1 MSAAGTR
8 SSFPLVPM
16 QEGMLFNSLRAP
28 GSGVDILVGVLDIQE
43 PVDAARLRSAWQHV
57 VDHHPSLRSAFDWEG
72 EGTPLQVVSDQARLP
87 FRTEDWSECAPE
99 EQERRWEELR
109 RRDRA
114 EGFVLSEAPL
124 MRVTLVRLGAA
135 NFRML
140 WPIHHALVDTL
151 AMTVLLEQVF
161 GTYDAL
167 DSGDTYELEH
177 TVPQQAYSDW
187 FHALDLA
194 EARDSWREALEGV
207 GDAARLGLDTSA
219 TADAEPCVQ
228 DTAMLRLTAP
238 ATSALVGWCKQ
249 HGTSVNTVLQGAWSL
264 LLSQYGGQRRVVF
277 GAVKSC
283 RRSCM
288 EGGDGMIGLAL
299 NTLPFLVDVDPE
311 RELLDWLGGLRTQWV
326 GLRAYEHTP
335 LVNMKEWAGVARQTP
350 LFETVLCFDPLHYAE
365 AMDTRSG
372 DWSRRR
378 LDIFGQPDAPLTLN
392 AFGGERLSV
401 RMTYDPRR
409 FDADTAQ
416 AMLAHLETL
425 LASFVEGAGRPLGEL
440 VVLPA
445 AERAELLEVCNRPM
459 EAAPDDACL
468 HHLFAAQVA
477 ATPDAFAVAHG
488 GERLTYVAL
497 QERACA
503 LAHALVTRGVQPGD
517 RVGLCLERSPEAV
530 VAVLGI
536 LQAGAGYVPFD
547 PSWPPARL
555 SVMAQ
560 TATLAALVTHG
571 AARALAESVAA
582 DTPVICLDRD
592 ADELRGQPTTPPEV
606 AVGPNDLA
614 YVLFTS
620 GSTGRPKGVAMPHGP
635 LVNLMRWQREQSPPG
650 AAAATLQFAPLGF
663 DVSCQ
668 ELFATLLA
676 GGCLHLVNE
685 AERRDPHALLQ
696 RLCQDGITRLFMP
709 FVALQQLVETAMD
722 QGPFP
727 ASLVELVTAG
737 EQLQVGPT
745 LVEFFR
751 RLDGAVLVNQYGPT
765 ECHVVT
771 AWTLDGDPGA
781 WPALPPI
788 GRPIANARA
797 YVVSESLQLAPKG
810 APGELCLAGAMVGR
824 GYLGDPELTD
834 RAFVADPFDP
844 RPGARMY
851 RTGDLAMVLPDGS
864 LQFLGRR
871 DGQVK
876 LRGFRVELGEVET
889 VLLAHPGVRSA
900 AAVVREDQPGD
911 QRLVAYVVGEGGA
924 PVATD
929 DLRGFLRERLPGFM
943 VPSAVLVLDDL
954 PLTPS
959 GKLDRRRLP
968 APGERQL
975 SEALVEPR
983 SDTER
988 ELAQLWSGLL
998 LVDRLGV
1005 TDDFF
1010 ELGGHSLL
1018 AMRMVSRVRD
1028 AFGVEVPL
1036 QRLFED
1042 PTVAGLAEHLDTLR
1056 WVAGSAGS
1064 GPGSGD
1070 DEVFE
1075 L

>member
-1 MSAAGTR
+1 
-8 SSFPLVPM
+8 M

-28 GSGVDILVGVLDIQE
+28 GSGVDILVGVVDILE
-43 PVDAARLRSAWQHV
+43 PVDAARLEAAWQRV

-72 EGTPLQVVSDQARLP
+72 EGTPRQVVSARARVP
-87 FRTEDWSECAPE
+87 FRTEDWSGCAPD
-99 EQERRWEELR
+99 EQERRWQELR

-114 EGFVLSEAPL
+114 EGFVLSAAPL
-124 MRVTLVRLGAA
+124 TRVTLVRLRDDHH
-135 NFRML
+135 RML

-167 DSGDTYELEH
+167 DAGGEHPLEH
-177 TVPQQAYSDW
+177 SVPQRAYSDW
-187 FHALDLA
+187 YHALDLD
-194 EARDSWREALEGV
+194 EARDSWRDALAGV
-207 GDAARLGLDTSA
+207 GDAARLGLDKSA
-219 TADAEPCVQ
+219 AGDAEPGVQ

-238 ATSALVGWCKQ
+238 ATAALGAWAKQ
-249 HGTSVNTVLQGAWSL
+249 HGTSVNTILQGAWAL
-264 LLSQYGGQRRVVF
+264 LLSHYGGQRQVVF

-288 EGGDGMIGLAL
+288 QGGDRMIGLAL
-299 NTLPFLVDVDPE
+299 NTLPFLVDVDPD
-311 RELLDWLGGLRTQWV
+311 RELLEWLGGLRTQWV

-335 LVNMKEWAGVARQTP
+335 LVAMKEWAGVARQTP
-350 LFETVLCFDPLHYAE
+350 LFESVLCFDPLHYAE
-365 AMDTRSG
+365 AMDARSG

-378 LDIFGQPDAPLTLN
+378 VDIFGQPDAPLTLN

-409 FDADTAQ
+409 FDAPTAE

-425 LASFVEGAGRPLGEL
+425 LTRIVDGAGRSLGSL
-440 VVLPA
+440 AVLPD
-445 AERAELLEVCNRPM
+445 AERAELLEVFNRPL
-459 EAAPDDACL
+459 EPAPDQACL
-468 HHLFAAQVA
+468 QHLFAAQAA
-477 ATPDAFAVAHG
+477 ATPGAWAVAHG
-488 GERLTYVAL
+488 DVRLSYAEL
-497 QERACA
+497 QERSSA
-503 LAHALVTRGVQPGD
+503 LAHALVARGVQPGD

-530 VAVLGI
+530 IAVLGI

-547 PSWPPARL
+547 PSYPPARL
-555 SVMAQ
+555 SAMAQ
-560 TATLAALVTHG
+560 TASLAALVTHE
-571 AARALAESVAA
+571 ATRALAHTVVA
-582 DTPVICLDRD
+582 DTAVICLDQD
-592 ADELRGQPTTPPEV
+592 ADELRRQTTTPPDV
-606 AVGPNDLA
+606 SVGPDDLA

-620 GSTGRPKGVAMPHGP
+620 GSTGRPKGVAMPHAP
-635 LVNLMRWQREQSPPG
+635 LVNLMRWQLDQSPPG
-650 AAAATLQFAPLGF
+650 AAAHTLQFAPLGF

-676 GGCLHLVNE
+676 GGCLHLIDE

-696 RLCQDGITRLFMP
+696 RLCQDGITRVFMP
-709 FVALQQLVETAMD
+709 FVALQQLVEAALD

-727 ASLVELVTAG
+727 ADLVELITAG
-737 EQLQVGPT
+737 EQLQVGPK
-745 LVEFFR
+745 LVAFFR
-751 RLDGAVLVNQYGPT
+751 RLEGALLVNQYGPT

-797 YVVSESLQLAPKG
+797 YVVTESLQLAPKG
-810 APGELCLAGAMVGR
+810 APGELCLGGAMVGR
-824 GYLGDPELTD
+824 GYLEDPELSD

-851 RTGDLAMVLPDGS
+851 RTGDLARVLPDGS

-889 VLLAHPGVRSA
+889 LLLAHPQVQRA

-924 PVATD
+924 SLATD
-929 DLRGFLRERLPGFM
+929 ALKDFLRARLPGFM
-943 VPSAVLVLDDL
+943 LPSAVLALEDL

-959 GKLDRRRLP
+959 GKLDRRSLP

-975 SEALVEPR
+975 SDALVEPR
-983 SDTER
+983 SATER
-988 ELAQLWSGLL
+988 QLAELWAALL
-998 LVDRLGV
+998 QVDRLGV

-1018 AMRMVSRVRD
+1018 AMRVVSRVRD

-1042 PTVAGLAEHLDTLR
+1042 PTVGGLAEHVDTLR